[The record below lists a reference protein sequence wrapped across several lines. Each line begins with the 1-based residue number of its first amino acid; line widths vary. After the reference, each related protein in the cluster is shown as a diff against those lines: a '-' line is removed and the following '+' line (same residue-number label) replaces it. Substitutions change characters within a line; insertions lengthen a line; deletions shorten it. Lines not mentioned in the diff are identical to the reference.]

1 MGPSCSCDV
10 TNFFVLTDRVQS
22 LISIQMAVSK
32 DQKVAILATLEAHLK
47 DAQSVAFTTNQKL
60 TVLEV
65 SNMKK
70 EIRAVGGHYMIAK
83 KTLIRIAFKNVMGV
97 DLDINTLPGQVA
109 ILIAKE
115 DKIAPLGVVGKFAK
129 EKDFAKEEKIKFS
142 GGYID
147 GRVLDAAETTKLA
160 SLPSREVLLAKLLGS
175 MMSPLSSLARFFDAA
190 KKDIE
195 SKGGATVGD
204 LTKAIAAAAPVV
216 AAVEAAPVAAEATP
230 APEATAEEAPAAEA
244 APEAPADAPA
254 AE

>member
-1 MGPSCSCDV
+1 
-10 TNFFVLTDRVQS
+10 
-22 LISIQMAVSK
+22 MAVSK

-70 EIRAVGGHYMIAK
+70 EIRAVGGTYMIAK
-83 KTLIRIAFKNVMGV
+83 KTLIRIAFKNVIGV
-97 DLDINTLPGQVA
+97 DLDIETLPGQVA

-129 EKDFAKEEKIKFS
+129 EFAKEEKIKFS

-147 GRVLDAAETTKLA
+147 GRVLDAAEATKLA

-204 LTKAIAAAAPVV
+204 LTKAIAAAAPVA
-216 AAVEAAPVAAEATP
+216 AAVEAAPVAVETP
-230 APEATAEEAPAAEA
+230 APEAAPEAPAAEA
-244 APEAPADAPA
+244 APEAPAETPA